1 MVLALILT
9 IAGTATPFTLRL
21 RLHSKGA
28 HAASVKCHQGLGM
41 VLTNL
46 EQEEL
51 WLQGWD
57 ALDDFIERYPGG
69 YLLLPDYKEV
79 SLGEAQEWIQ
89 IAAYESNKTVFATEY
104 YKGKSSILINKVP
117 A

>member
-1 MVLALILT
+1 
-9 IAGTATPFTLRL
+9 
-21 RLHSKGA
+21 
-28 HAASVKCHQGLGM
+28 M